1 MKKGFIAVIVAA
13 VLAAG
18 GAGGYVVYQKKTEE
32 KAYEAKMATTI
43 SSLPTITVYEKQDLP
58 TIEDEFSGTGDV
70 IDLETV
76 EPDISNVYTS
86 EPGEYEVKY
95 SFKDTKGTQRTAT
108 VQCVVRPELASHVDG
123 MKDIEIDKG
132 DDLPT
137 DSGCT
142 FDEYIDSVT
151 LNTEDVDNMEAG
163 TYNISYTILGK
174 DGELKT
180 VDGFQ
185 CVVNEVATPTPT
197 PTPSPTPTPV
207 PETELETEPESED
220 LAAETEQ
227 ESEQESETGEAMGN
241 VEVQKNVVETG
252 DENNLIAIVAVIV
265 VCLAAAGGA
274 LVVYKKKRK

>member
-1 MKKGFIAVIVAA
+1 MKKGLIAVVVAA

-18 GAGGYVVYQKKTEE
+18 GAGGYMVYQKKTEE
-32 KAYEAKMATTI
+32 KAYETKMAATI
-43 SSLPTITVYEKQDLP
+43 NSLPTIVVYEKQDLP
-58 TIEDEFSGTGDV
+58 TIEEEFEGTGDV

-95 SFKDTKGTQRTAT
+95 AFQDTKGTQRTAT
-108 VQCVVRPELASHVDG
+108 VKCEVRPELASHVDG

-132 DDLPT
+132 DDLPA

-151 LNTEDVDNMEAG
+151 LNTEDVDNTEAG
-163 TYNISYTILGK
+163 TYDISYTILGA
-174 DGELKT
+174 DGEMKT

-197 PTPSPTPTPV
+197 PTPSPTPTPE
-207 PETELETEPESED
+207 PETETEAETKAIE
-220 LAAETEQ
+220 AETET

-241 VEVQKNVVETG
+241 VEVQKEVVETG
-252 DENNLIAIVAVIV
+252 DENNILAIVAVIV

-274 LVVYKKKRK
+274 LVYKKKKNK